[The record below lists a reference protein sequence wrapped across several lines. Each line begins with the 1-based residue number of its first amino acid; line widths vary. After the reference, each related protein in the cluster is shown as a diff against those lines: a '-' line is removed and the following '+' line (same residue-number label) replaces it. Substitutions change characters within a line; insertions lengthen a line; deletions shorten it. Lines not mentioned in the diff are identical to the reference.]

1 MKVLFDTN
9 VVLDFLLDREP
20 FASAAA
26 DLSSAVERRVLAGVL
41 GATTVT
47 TLAYLAYLAA
57 KAVGHKPARQQIAGL
72 LTLFEIAPVTGDVL
86 RRAVESRIQD
96 FEDAV
101 LVEAARGVGTHAIV
115 TRDAADFRAGGL
127 TLYAPEELLRAL
139 SAG

>member
-9 VVLDFLLDREP
+9 VILDFLLDREP

-26 DLSSAVERRVLAGVL
+26 DLFSAVERRVLAGVL

-47 TLAYLAYLAA
+47 TLAYLAA

-86 RRAVESRIQD
+86 RRAVESRVQD

-101 LVEAARGVGTHAIV
+101 LLEAARSVGTDAVV